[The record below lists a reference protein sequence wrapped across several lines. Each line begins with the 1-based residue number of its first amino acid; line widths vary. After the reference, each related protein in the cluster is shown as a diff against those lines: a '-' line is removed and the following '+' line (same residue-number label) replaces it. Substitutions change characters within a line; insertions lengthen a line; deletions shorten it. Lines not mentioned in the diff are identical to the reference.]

1 MLHQLI
7 ISVLLPLV
15 TSVTPV
21 PNEPVVVEDPQV
33 QSLCYISPGLCEWR
47 AKSDSS
53 NG

>member
-15 TSVTPV
+15 TSMTPV
-21 PNEPVVVEDPQV
+21 SNEPVVVEDSQV
-33 QSLCYISPGLCEWR
+33 QDVCYLSPGLCEWR
-47 AKSDSS
+47 AKSEAN

>member
-15 TSVTPV
+15 TSLTPV

-33 QSLCYISPGLCEWR
+33 QNLCYISPGLCDWHVKGD
-47 AKSDSS
+47 AN

>member
-15 TSVTPV
+15 TSLTPV

-33 QSLCYISPGLCEWR
+33 QDVCYLSPGLCEWR
-47 AKSDSS
+47 AKGQS
-53 NG
+53 NNG